1 MDQEDKRHWETKK
14 DSIVRAINAYRR
26 LVPGKLSKLL
36 PITINEWRNTV
47 EQLGQNGDVTSHLK
61 QNLIDGVS
69 LRICLYW
76 FISEKSN
83 VYSFAQHI
91 NLTYCNCS
99 TF

>member
-1 MDQEDKRHWETKK
+1 MFQEGKRRWETKK
-14 DSIVRAINAYRR
+14 DAIVRAINAYRR

-36 PITINEWRNTV
+36 PITINEWWNTV

-76 FISEKSN
+76 LISEKSN
-83 VYSFAQHI
+83 FIFCTAHKF
-91 NLTYCNCS
+91 NLL
-99 TF
+99 